1 MTYTEKY
8 SNVGNAA
15 AVHGFQSLQIPRQR
29 LEIKAPRTDSEDFL
43 KVRQK
48 GGIA

>member
-8 SNVGNAA
+8 NVGNAA

-29 LEIKAPRTDSEDFL
+29 LEIRAPRTDSEDFL